1 MLSVDRA
8 GLFFIYHIVLIL
20 YTPIYILFLVV
31 SRIQTRITNTIAY
44 LSYMAYIKLTHYVS
58 IERVHYCILM
68 VIKVD
73 RVGCWSLEW
82 ICNSTILL
90 WFRFSLNFHWY
101 IDCKTWNKMKSTFHQ
116 IIGYQCIAEVLK
128 RFTCPQTF
136 LVKLYW
142 KSNSGEAALEIWFI
156 NLSL

>member
-82 ICNSTILL
+82 IWNSTTLL
-90 WFRFSLNFHWY
+90 WFRFSLNFQWY
-101 IDCKTWNKMKSTFHQ
+101 IERELISCLSTVM
-116 IIGYQCIAEVLK
+116 ILK
-128 RFTCPQTF
+128 HSRKVVMAKELF
-136 LVKLYW
+136 LYMRAFECW
-142 KSNSGEAALEIWFI
+142 ARSQNDIT
-156 NLSL
+156 

>member
-82 ICNSTILL
+82 IQNSTTL
-90 WFRFSLNFHWY
+90 WWFKFQLIYKLPKRELIPCLSSVIMLKYSKKVVMAKVLFLY
-101 IDCKTWNKMKSTFHQ
+101 VRTFECWARSPND
-116 IIGYQCIAEVLK
+116 I
-128 RFTCPQTF
+128 T
-136 LVKLYW
+136 
-142 KSNSGEAALEIWFI
+142 
-156 NLSL
+156 